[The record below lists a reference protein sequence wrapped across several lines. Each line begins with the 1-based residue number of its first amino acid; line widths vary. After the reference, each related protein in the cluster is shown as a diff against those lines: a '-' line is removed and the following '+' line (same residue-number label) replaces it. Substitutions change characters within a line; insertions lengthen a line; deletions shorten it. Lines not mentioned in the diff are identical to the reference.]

1 MLHIIYTDME
11 SLINKIDGFAN
22 NPENSSISK
31 AAEHISCG
39 YWISRNWEF
48 DHIENKR
55 TIYRGKDCLK
65 KFCESSRAHTN
76 WFWK

>member
-1 MLHIIYTDME
+1 MPHIIYTDME

-39 YWISRNWEF
+39 Y
-48 DHIENKR
+48 
-55 TIYRGKDCLK
+55 
-65 KFCESSRAHTN
+65 
-76 WFWK
+76 